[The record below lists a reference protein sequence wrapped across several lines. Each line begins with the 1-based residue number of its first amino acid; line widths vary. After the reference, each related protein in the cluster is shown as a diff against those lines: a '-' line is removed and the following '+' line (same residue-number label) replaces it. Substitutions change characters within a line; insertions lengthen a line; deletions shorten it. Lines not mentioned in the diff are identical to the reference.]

1 MRFVPRG
8 TMKAGKGRERS
19 REVEKEGRCG
29 EQIACLI
36 AKLTNAA
43 KIFNSSPPALNG
55 PHNRITYP
63 DPYPLGLELSFRAFW
78 GFRAAE
84 CDGHCYAVGPI
95 SLRHKAPVHGP
106 W

>member
-43 KIFNSSPPALNG
+43 KIFNSSPL
-55 PHNRITYP
+55 
-63 DPYPLGLELSFRAFW
+63 
-78 GFRAAE
+78 
-84 CDGHCYAVGPI
+84 
-95 SLRHKAPVHGP
+95 
-106 W
+106 